1 MSLPC
6 GGDRLTVQTLVDLA
20 VELESVGWDGVF
32 LEDYLVYYR
41 GDDPATY
48 DPWLVLAAVAGR
60 TSTVTLGTGVTGLL
74 ARDPVK
80 LAREALTLRDLSGGR
95 VVLGVGLGDPGDR
108 GASIDPLWDTQR
120 PRGEQMD
127 ERLDL
132 LLALLAPPDP
142 RSSTARLQPLED
154 AGGPVPVWVGGSSQA
169 GVVARRAARAQG
181 VLPYKLSDTEQ
192 WSDFTSDEV
201 AELAAAVGAH
211 RGDARGPGRVRR
223 RDRRPAPAR
232 LDRGG
237 ASGGRCR
244 RPRWRHLVG
253 RVHPPR
259 DARRDVRSGAAGAGA
274 GVARRRLRR
283 GRGPHRPGVRAGP
296 VGGRVDVAGC
306 PRHTQR

>member
-1 MSLPC
+1 MRYAMSLPC
-6 GGDRLTVQTLVDLA
+6 GGDRLAVQTLVDLA
-20 VELESVGWDGVF
+20 VELETVGWDGVF
-32 LEDYLVYYR
+32 LEDYLVHYR

-60 TSTVTLGTGVTGLL
+60 TSTITLGIGVTGLL

-108 GASIDPLWDTQR
+108 GASIHPLWDPER

-132 LLALLAPPDP
+132 LLDLLAQPDP
-142 RSSTARLQPLED
+142 RSSRVRVQPLED
-154 AGGPVPVWVGGSSQA
+154 AGGRVPVWVGGSSQV

-201 AELAAAVGAH
+201 AELAGAVASQRGAPGVLSGFDIAIGGRRRLASVAAERAAV
-211 RGDARGPGRVRR
+211 DA
-223 RDRRPAPAR
+223 AA
-232 LDRGG
+232 RGG
-237 ASGGRCR
+237 ATWWVEYIYPGS
-244 RPRWRHLVG
+244 PDKMFEAV
-253 RVHPPR
+253 
-259 DARRDVRSGAAGAGA
+259 
-274 GVARRRLRR
+274 RR
-283 GRGPHRPGVRAGP
+283 GPVRASSA
-296 VGGRVDVAGC
+296 VG
-306 PRHTQR
+306 